1 MWWRIWRASARR
13 RRREVTEEI
22 AIEPIREERIESFHR
37 ALDTVSRER
46 KYLTFLEAPPLD
58 SVRAFVKSNI
68 AEGHP
73 QVVAVVDGEV
83 VGWCDIRRNA
93 RETHAHCGT
102 LGMGIVPAYRDK
114 GLGRRLITA
123 ALDAARELGLHR
135 VELHVH
141 ADNPRAIAL
150 YEKVGFVREGV
161 ARDAVKIDGRFID
174 AIQMAVI
181 FG

>member
-1 MWWRIWRASARR
+1 M
-13 RRREVTEEI
+13 TETI
-22 AIEPIREERIESFHR
+22 AIERIREDHIESFHE

-46 KYLTFLEAPPLD
+46 KYLTFLEAPPLEAT
-58 SVRAFVKSNI
+58 RAFVQDMIKG
-68 AEGHP
+68 GHP
-73 QVVAVVDGEV
+73 QVVAVVDGKV

-93 RETHAHCGT
+93 RETHAHCGA
-102 LGMGIVPAYRDK
+102 LGMGIIPGYRDK

-123 ALDAARELGLHR
+123 ALDLARGSGLHR

-174 AIQMAVI
+174 AIQMAMI

>member
-1 MWWRIWRASARR
+1 M
-13 RRREVTEEI
+13 TESI
-22 AIEPIREERIESFHR
+22 AIERIREDHIESFHQ

-46 KYLTFLEAPPLD
+46 KYLTFLEAPPLE
-58 SVRAFVKSNI
+58 SVRSFVRDMI
-68 AEGHP
+68 EGGHP
-73 QVVAVVDGEV
+73 QVVAIADGKV

-93 RETHAHCGT
+93 RETHAHCGA
-102 LGMGIVPAYRDK
+102 LGMGIIPGYRDN

-123 ALDAARELGLHR
+123 ALDLARESGFHR

-141 ADNPRAIAL
+141 ADNPRAAAL
-150 YEKVGFVREGV
+150 YEKVGFVHEGV

-181 FG
+181 LD

>member
-1 MWWRIWRASARR
+1 MSS
-13 RRREVTEEI
+13 EI
-22 AIEPIREERIESFHR
+22 ITIERIREEHIESFHK
-37 ALDTVSRER
+37 ALDMVSRER
-46 KYLTFLEAPPLD
+46 KYLTFLEAPPLE
-58 SVRAFVKSNI
+58 STREFVLDMI
-68 AEGHP
+68 EGGHP
-73 QVVAVVDGEV
+73 QVVAVMGGKV
-83 VGWCDIRRNA
+83 VGWCDIRRHA
-93 RETHAHCGT
+93 RETHAHCGA
-102 LGMGIVPAYRDK
+102 LGMGIIPGYRDK
-114 GLGRRLITA
+114 GLGKRLICA
-123 ALDAARELGLHR
+123 ALELACERGFHR

>member
-1 MWWRIWRASARR
+1 MASG
-13 RRREVTEEI
+13 
-22 AIEPIREERIESFHR
+22 AILIEAMLPGHIESFHR
-37 ALDTVSRER
+37 ALDMVSRER
-46 KYLTFLEAPPLD
+46 KYLTFLEAPPLE
-58 SVRAFVKSNI
+58 STRAFVLDMIEN
-68 AEGHP
+68 GHP
-73 QVVAVVDGEV
+73 QFVAVLDGQV
-83 VGWCDIRRNA
+83 VGWCDIRREG
-93 RETHAHCGT
+93 RPSLVHRGS
-102 LGMGIVPAYRDK
+102 LGMGIIPGYRDK
-114 GLGRRLITA
+114 GLGRRLITT

-181 FG
+181 F

>member
-1 MWWRIWRASARR
+1 MASGA
-13 RRREVTEEI
+13 VS
-22 AIEPIREERIESFHR
+22 IEAMRPEHIESFHR

-46 KYLTFLEAPPLD
+46 KYLTFLEAPPLESTRSFILD
-58 SVRAFVKSNI
+58 MIEN
-68 AEGHP
+68 GHP
-73 QVVAVVDGEV
+73 QFVAVVDGEV
-83 VGWCDIRRNA
+83 VGWCDIRREG
-93 RETHAHCGT
+93 RPSHAHRGS
-102 LGMGIVPAYRDK
+102 LGMGIIPGYRDK

-150 YEKVGFVREGV
+150 YEKVGFMREGV
-161 ARDAVKIDGRFID
+161 ARDAVRIDGRYID